1 MTTKQKERKIDIT
14 IALLPM
20 ASIEKALNI
29 KSKTLFA
36 YEKEGILNPEIKED
50 KSRYYSLGD
59 LEKARLTRILIK
71 SKTMKLAGVKI
82 LLSVLGKAN
91 IQAEDYSNY
100 IQNILKNCKTKVN

>member
-1 MTTKQKERKIDIT
+1 MTTKQKEREIDTT

-20 ASIEKALNI
+20 TSITKALKI
-29 KSKTLFA
+29 QSKTLLN

-71 SKTMKLAGVKI
+71 NKTMKLQGVKI
-82 LLSVLGKAN
+82 LLSVLGKTDIN
-91 IQAEDYSNY
+91 PENYSDY
-100 IQNILKNCKTKVN
+100 IQSILKTAKMVN

>member
-1 MTTKQKERKIDIT
+1 MTTKQKERKIDTT

-20 ASIEKALNI
+20 ASITKALKI
-29 KSKTLFA
+29 QSKTLLN

-50 KSRYYSLGD
+50 ESRYYSLDD

-82 LLSVLGKAN
+82 LLSVLDKTDIN
-91 IQAEDYSNY
+91 PEDYSDY
-100 IQNILKNCKTKVN
+100 IQSILKTAKNG